1 MPSSPLSPKPP
12 LSARLNQFWANMLT
26 PLNAYIGTG
35 LIILLLIMSLA
46 GLLLGGKEPRHV
58 SVSVQ
63 DEGVSVIIGDGAE
76 NQQQHKH
83 SLEGGNNFEF
93 EGQFGRDSS
102 GYHGP
107 EYHGPEYHG
116 PGQHGGGH
124 YGGWHHGPGQHGG
137 WHHGGGAIF
146 GLVTAIMLAGVVGLI
161 AKLILIES
169 HLAALRQRT
178 DTPPAAK
185 TARTAGRP
193 KGTVKTKAK
202 TKTQK
207 KAGKKAPKAKRK
219 TAKKGR

>member
-12 LSARLNQFWANMLT
+12 LSARLNQFWANMLI

-35 LIILLLIMSLA
+35 LIILLLTMSLA
-46 GLLLGGKEPRHV
+46 GLLLGGKEARHV
-58 SVSVQ
+58 SVSVL

-76 NQQQHKH
+76 NQQQHKD

-116 PGQHGGGH
+116 SGH

-137 WHHGGGAIF
+137 WRHGGGAIF
-146 GLVTAIMLAGVVGLI
+146 GLVMAIMLAGVVGLI

-169 HLAALRQRT
+169 HLSALRQRADT
-178 DTPPAAK
+178 PDTPPVAK

-202 TKTQK
+202 AKTQK

>member
-46 GLLLGGKEPRHV
+46 GLLLGGKEARHV
-58 SVSVQ
+58 SVSVL

-76 NQQQHKH
+76 NQQQHKD

-102 GYHGP
+102 GYHGS
-107 EYHGPEYHG
+107 EYHGSGHYG
-116 PGQHGGGH
+116 SGH

-137 WHHGGGAIF
+137 WRHGGGAIF
-146 GLVTAIMLAGVVGLI
+146 GLVMAIMLAGVVGLI

-169 HLAALRQRT
+169 HLAALRQRADT
-178 DTPPAAK
+178 PDTPPVAK

>member
-46 GLLLGGKEPRHV
+46 GLLLGGKEARHV
-58 SVSVQ
+58 SVSVL

-76 NQQQHKH
+76 NQQQHKD

-102 GYHGP
+102 G
-107 EYHGPEYHG
+107 
-116 PGQHGGGH
+116 H

-137 WHHGGGAIF
+137 WRHGGGAIF
-146 GLVTAIMLAGVVGLI
+146 GLVMAIMLAGVVGLI

-169 HLAALRQRT
+169 HLAALRQRADT
-178 DTPPAAK
+178 PDTPPVAK

-202 TKTQK
+202 AKTQK

>member
-46 GLLLGGKEPRHV
+46 GLLLGGKEARHV
-58 SVSVQ
+58 SVSVL

-76 NQQQHKH
+76 NQQQHKD

-93 EGQFGRDSS
+93 KGQFGRDSS
-102 GYHGP
+102 GYHGS
-107 EYHGPEYHG
+107 
-116 PGQHGGGH
+116 GH
-124 YGGWHHGPGQHGG
+124 YGGWHYGGWRHGPGQHGG
-137 WHHGGGAIF
+137 WRHGGGAIF
-146 GLVTAIMLAGVVGLI
+146 GLVMAIMLAGVVGLI

-169 HLAALRQRT
+169 HLSALRQRADT
-178 DTPPAAK
+178 PDTPPAAK

-193 KGTVKTKAK
+193 
-202 TKTQK
+202 
-207 KAGKKAPKAKRK
+207 
-219 TAKKGR
+219 

>member
-58 SVSVQ
+58 SVSVL

-76 NQQQHKH
+76 NQQQHKD

-102 GYHGP
+102 GYHGS
-107 EYHGPEYHG
+107 
-116 PGQHGGGH
+116 GH
-124 YGGWHHGPGQHGG
+124 YGGWHYGGWRHGPGQHGG
-137 WHHGGGAIF
+137 WRHGGGAIF
-146 GLVTAIMLAGVVGLI
+146 GLVMAIMLAGVVGLI

-169 HLAALRQRT
+169 HLAALRQST

-193 KGTVKTKAK
+193 KGTVKTKAKAK